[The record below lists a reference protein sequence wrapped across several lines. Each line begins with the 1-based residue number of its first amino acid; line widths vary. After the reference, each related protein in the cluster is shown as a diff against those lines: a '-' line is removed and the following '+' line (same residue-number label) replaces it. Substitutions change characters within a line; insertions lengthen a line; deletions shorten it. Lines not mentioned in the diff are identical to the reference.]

1 MDTPLLTLHRQPNYR
16 LISWSI
22 ERLEKLS
29 CCESFFWFWKI
40 ENRHVKKGTHQKKKG
55 KKKKKSEKRSYTNNN
70 NKNQRLF
77 AVKTNGSPQLAAG
90 GLLLRMR
97 GNSLL
102 VRKFNTKV
110 TKHKTYT
117 SLWLFRPR
125 HHFLKVYGSLS
136 KILTTLTF
144 NWILSNLLSA
154 IKDFNHAGH

>member
-1 MDTPLLTLHRQPNYR
+1 MSPFFDFG
-16 LISWSI
+16 
-22 ERLEKLS
+22 KL
-29 CCESFFWFWKI
+29 KI
-40 ENRHVKKGTHQKKKG
+40 GMLKQAPIKKKRA
-55 KKKKKSEKRSYTNNN
+55 KKKKSEKRSYTNNNNKNN

-117 SLWLFRPR
+117 SL
-125 HHFLKVYGSLS
+125 
-136 KILTTLTF
+136 
-144 NWILSNLLSA
+144 
-154 IKDFNHAGH
+154 